1 MGIASTVCPSP
12 KNFIARMTV
21 LFASKTASFFI
32 RLKEYFTLI
41 REKNLNCMNC
51 YTIDLT
57 E

>member
-1 MGIASTVCPSP
+1 MGIASTVCPTP

-41 REKNLNCMNC
+41 REKNLKCMNC